1 MPTIGYSYT
10 TDNEELPVKDGAST
24 NPNTRGFISVG
35 VDALGFAR
43 FVRTDASGRI
53 EIAGGGGVLGIVDQG
68 SPAAVADAWPIKL
81 TDGTDTAAILPG
93 STVPLAGDAALVV
106 SLSPNL
112 AVGTL
117 ANPLR
122 VDPTGTTTQPVSDAG
137 GSLTVD
143 GTVTSKIADENGDYF
158 TSSLKNNT
166 RSLAVES
173 RDLVLLLGQ
182 ILGELRVMR
191 AQLASI
197 TDEDDPL

>member
-35 VDALGFAR
+35 VDALGVAR

-81 TDGTDTAAILPG
+81 TDGTDTAAILSG

-117 ANPLR
+117 ANPFR

-143 GTVTSKIADENGDYF
+143 GTVTSKLADENGDYF